1 MTRRARG
8 EYAEALRP
16 RYRVATRDEK
26 RRILDEYCRTTGMHR
41 KAAIRCLRR
50 GPVRRARR
58 RGRRPSYDGALVP
71 LVGRLWEISDRLCGK
86 LLVPLL
92 PILVPALEQ
101 HGALRMLAAQRQQLL
116 ALSPATVDRLLQPY
130 RRRRGRQPQR
140 AAAALSAL
148 KAQVPIRTWGEWARV
163 PPGAMQGD
171 LVLHCGESTEGF
183 YLTTLVAVDVATG
196 WTELE
201 AIWGLGQRRVGSG
214 VHHIRQRLPFALQAW
229 HSDNGSEFIN
239 QLLVGWCRREGI
251 HFTRGRGYRKNDQAY
266 VEQRNWLAVRRLVG
280 YHRYSSRAALA
291 LLQRLYALLRLQLNF
306 FRPLRKLVSKRR
318 VGSKVRKRYDAAQT
332 PYQRV
337 LASHVLSVAQ
347 RQDLER
353 QFRAINPA
361 TLARQI
367 VHTLE
372 ALWPLAD
379 SPRARP
385 RAQLG

>member
-1 MTRRARG
+1 MLASQ
-8 EYAEALRP
+8 A
-16 RYRVATRDEK
+16 
-26 RRILDEYCRTTGMHR
+26 
-41 KAAIRCLRR
+41 
-50 GPVRRARR
+50 RARR
-58 RGRRPSYDGALVP
+58 RGRRPTYGRALVP
-71 LVGRLWEISDRLCGK
+71 ILERLWDISDRLCGK

-101 HGALRMLAAQRQQLL
+101 HGALTLVPAQRAQLL
-116 ALSPATVDRLLQPY
+116 ALSAATLDRLLQPC

-163 PPGAMQGD
+163 APGAVQGD
-171 LVLHCGESTEGF
+171 LVLHCGESTDGF

-214 VHHIRQRLPFALQAW
+214 VHHLRQRLPFPLQAW

-239 QLLVGWCRREGI
+239 HLLVAWCRREGVD
-251 HFTRGRGYRKNDQAY
+251 FTRGRGYRKNDQAY

-280 YHRYSSRAALA
+280 YDRYSSRGALA
-291 LLQRLYALLRLQLNF
+291 LLRQLYVLLRLQLNF
-306 FRPLRKLVSKRR
+306 FRPLRKLVGKRR
-318 VGSKVRKRYDAAQT
+318 VGSTVRKRYDLPQT

-337 LASHVLSVAQ
+337 LAANVLSGPQ
-347 RQDLER
+347 RQALER

-361 TLARQI
+361 TLAQQI
-367 VHTLE
+367 HHTLE
-372 ALWPLAD
+372 ALWRVAD
-379 SPRARP
+379 SQRARP